1 MQRIFST
8 LVCLFFVMATLAQP
22 KPAMQTRPKLV
33 VGMVVDQMRWDYL
46 YRYAD
51 RYKANGGFKRLTG
64 QGFSNENC
72 LIPYTPTYTACG
84 HTCIYTGSVPAV
96 HGITGNNWID
106 RPTNKNMY
114 CTEDDSVETVGSN
127 SAAGRMSPANM
138 LTSTITDELRTSSNY
153 RSKVIGVAIK
163 DRGAILPAG
172 HAANAAYWFDNK
184 TGNWISSTFYMKNL
198 PDWLTRYNNEKHV
211 DQYYQKGWSTLYPID
226 TYVNSS
232 TDEQTWEGKPFGAE
246 AKAFPYDLSK
256 FVGKNYNS
264 IASTPWGNTM
274 TLEVA
279 KLAVQQE
286 KMGQG
291 AFTDFLAV
299 SLSSTDYV
307 GHAFGPNSIEAEDTY
322 LRLDRDLGAFFDYL
336 DQTVGKGQWLFFI
349 SADHG
354 VAHVPAFLKS
364 HHQPAGL
371 FDDGAAM
378 RELNVKLAETFG
390 VQSLVMGSM
399 YNNQV
404 HINRALVDSAH
415 IDNDKLVAQIV
426 SFMGK
431 REGVLRVFELAKTAQ
446 TTLPVKIREM
456 VTNGYMPNRTGDVQV
471 ILKPQYMDSGPA
483 GTTHGLWNPYDAHVP
498 LVWYGWKIKPGKSN
512 TEVYMTDIAPTVA
525 ALLQI
530 QMPNGCVG
538 KPIEAVTR

>member
-1 MQRIFST
+1 
-8 LVCLFFVMATLAQP
+8 
-22 KPAMQTRPKLV
+22 
-33 VGMVVDQMRWDYL
+33 
-46 YRYAD
+46 
-51 RYKANGGFKRLTG
+51 
-64 QGFSNENC
+64 
-72 LIPYTPTYTACG
+72 
-84 HTCIYTGSVPAV
+84 
-96 HGITGNNWID
+96 
-106 RPTNKNMY
+106 MY

>member
-1 MQRIFST
+1 MQRILATFI
-8 LVCLFFVMATLAQP
+8 CALFVITAWSQS
-22 KPAMQTRPKLV
+22 KPSPSARPKLV

-51 RYKANGGFKRLTG
+51 RYKANGGFKRLTS

-72 LIPYTPTYTACG
+72 FIPYTPTYTACG

-106 RPTNKNMY
+106 RVKNKSVY
-114 CTEDDSVETVGSN
+114 CTEDGSAETVGST

-138 LTSTITDELRTSSNY
+138 LTSTITDELRISSNY
-153 RSKVIGVAIK
+153 RSKVIGIALK

-184 TGNWISSTFYMKNL
+184 TGNWISSTFYMKSL
-198 PDWLTRYNNEKHV
+198 PAWLTQYNEEKHA
-211 DQYYQKGWSTLYPID
+211 DQYYEKGWSTLYPIG

-232 TDEQTWEGKPFGAE
+232 ADDMPWEGKPFGSE
-246 AKAFPYDLSK
+246 ARNFPYDLKK

-274 TLEVA
+274 TLELA
-279 KLAVQQE
+279 KLAVAQE
-286 KMGQG
+286 KMGKG
-291 AFTDFLAV
+291 EFTDFLAV

-307 GHAFGPNSIEAEDTY
+307 GHAFGPNSIEIEDTY
-322 LRLDRDLGAFFDYL
+322 LRLDQDLGAFFDYL

-354 VAHVPAFLKS
+354 VAHVPGFLQA
-364 HHQPAGL
+364 HHQPGGL
-371 FDDGAAM
+371 FDDVAAM
-378 RELNVKLAETFG
+378 RDLNAKLNSVFG
-390 VQSLVMGSM
+390 VQQLAMGSM

-404 HINRALVDSAH
+404 HINRERADSAG
-415 IDNDKLVAQIV
+415 ISRDKLVDQVV
-426 SFMGK
+426 SFMGE
-431 REGVLRVFELAKTAQ
+431 REGVLRAFDLAKTAQ
-446 TTLPVKIREM
+446 TTLPAMIRDM
-456 VTNGYMPNRTGDVQV
+456 VSNGYMPNRTGDVQV
-471 ILKPQYMDSGPA
+471 VLNPQVMDNGPT
-483 GTTHGLWNPYDAHVP
+483 GTTHGLWNAYDAHIP
-498 LVWYGWKIKPGKSN
+498 LVWYGWRIKPGRSN

>member
-1 MQRIFST
+1 MQRILS
-8 LVCLFFVMATLAQP
+8 LFVGIFLAIPAWSQP
-22 KPAMQTRPKLV
+22 KIASSPRPKLV

-84 HTCIYTGSVPAV
+84 HTCVYTGSVPAV

-106 RPTNKNMY
+106 RLRDKNVY
-114 CTEDDSVETVGSN
+114 CTEDETAETVGST
-127 SAAGRMSPANM
+127 SAAGRMSPRNM

-184 TGNWISSTFYMKNL
+184 TGNWISSTFYMKTL
-198 PDWLTRYNNEKHV
+198 PDWLTRYNEEKHV
-211 DQYYQKGWSTLYPID
+211 DQYYEKGWSTLYPIN

-232 TDEQTWEGKPFGAE
+232 ADDVPWEGKPFGSD
-246 AKAFPYDLSK
+246 AKTFPYDLKK
-256 FVGKNYNS
+256 FIGKNYNS
-264 IASTPWGNTM
+264 ISSTPWGNSM

-286 KMGQG
+286 KLGKG
-291 AFTDFLAV
+291 DFTDFLAV

-322 LRLDRDLGAFFDYL
+322 LRLDQDLGAFFDYL
-336 DQTVGKGQWLFFI
+336 DQNIGKGQWLFFI
-349 SADHG
+349 TADHG
-354 VAHVPAFLKS
+354 VAHVPGFLQS
-364 HHQPAGL
+364 HHQPAAL
-371 FDDGAAM
+371 FDDTPVM
-378 RELNVKLAETFG
+378 RSLNARLGSVFG
-390 VQSLVMGSM
+390 VQQLVMNSM
-399 YNNQV
+399 HNNQV
-404 HINRALVDSAH
+404 HINRARMDSAQ
-415 IDNDKLVAQIV
+415 IDHDKLVQEIV
-426 SFMGK
+426 SFMG
-431 REGVLRVFELAKTAQ
+431 RQNGVLRAFELAKTAE
-446 TTLPVKIREM
+446 TTLPAKIRDM
-456 VTNGYMPNRTGDVQV
+456 VSNGYMPNRTGDVQV
-471 ILKPQYMDSGPA
+471 VLQPQVMDNGPT
-483 GTTHGLWNPYDAHVP
+483 GTTHGLWNPYDAHIP
-498 LVWYGWKIKPGKSN
+498 LVWYGWKVKPGKSN

-538 KPIEAVTR
+538 KPIEALTH

>member
-106 RPTNKNMY
+106 RLTNKNMY

>member
-1 MQRIFST
+1 
-8 LVCLFFVMATLAQP
+8 
-22 KPAMQTRPKLV
+22 
-33 VGMVVDQMRWDYL
+33 MVVDQMRWDYL

-84 HTCIYTGSVPAV
+84 HTCVYTGSVPAV

-106 RPTNKNMY
+106 RLRDKNVY
-114 CTEDDSVETVGSN
+114 CTEDETAETVGST
-127 SAAGRMSPANM
+127 SAAGRMSPRNM

-184 TGNWISSTFYMKNL
+184 TGNWISSTFYMKTL
-198 PDWLTRYNNEKHV
+198 PDWLTRYNEEKHV
-211 DQYYQKGWSTLYPID
+211 DQYYEKGWSTLYPIN

-232 TDEQTWEGKPFGAE
+232 ADDVPWEGKPFGSD
-246 AKAFPYDLSK
+246 AKTFPYDLKK
-256 FVGKNYNS
+256 FIGKNYNS
-264 IASTPWGNTM
+264 ISSTPWGNSM

-286 KMGQG
+286 KLGKG
-291 AFTDFLAV
+291 DFTDFLAV

-322 LRLDRDLGAFFDYL
+322 LRLDQDLGAFFDYL
-336 DQTVGKGQWLFFI
+336 DQNIGKGQWLFFI
-349 SADHG
+349 TADHG
-354 VAHVPAFLKS
+354 VAHVPGFLQS
-364 HHQPAGL
+364 HHQPAAL
-371 FDDGAAM
+371 FDDTPVM
-378 RELNVKLAETFG
+378 RSLNARLGSVFG
-390 VQSLVMGSM
+390 VQQLVMNSM
-399 YNNQV
+399 HNNQV
-404 HINRALVDSAH
+404 HINRARMDSAQ
-415 IDNDKLVAQIV
+415 IDHDKLVQEIV
-426 SFMGK
+426 SFMG
-431 REGVLRVFELAKTAQ
+431 RQNGVLRAFELAKTAE
-446 TTLPVKIREM
+446 TTLPAKIKDM
-456 VTNGYMPNRTGDVQV
+456 VSNGYMPNRTGDVQV
-471 ILKPQYMDSGPA
+471 VLQPQVMDNGPT
-483 GTTHGLWNPYDAHVP
+483 GTTHGLWNPYDAHIP
-498 LVWYGWKIKPGKSN
+498 LVWYGWKVKPGKSN

-538 KPIEAVTR
+538 KPIEALTH

>member
-33 VGMVVDQMRWDYL
+33 VGIVVDQMRWDYL

-106 RPTNKNMY
+106 RLTNKNMY